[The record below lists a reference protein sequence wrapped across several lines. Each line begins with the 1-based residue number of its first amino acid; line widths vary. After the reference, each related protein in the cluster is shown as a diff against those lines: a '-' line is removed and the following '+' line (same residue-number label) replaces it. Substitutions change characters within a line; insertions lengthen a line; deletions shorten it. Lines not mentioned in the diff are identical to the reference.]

1 MQAEDGIRDPDP
13 YVTGVQT
20 CALPILLSRAGRD
33 KNHLYVV
40 IGLIDQEYL
49 FLANGDTKTVINPKK
64 KKVKHLS
71 VIEDVN
77 DEIKTA
83 ILNKEKSTDLQ
94 IKRFL
99 KLKGIVK
106 EGWLPYVK
114 RWCYRNA
121 RYGLRIFT

>member
-1 MQAEDGIRDPDP
+1 MQNNDLIGKI
-13 YVTGVQT
+13 V
-20 CALPILLSRAGRD
+20 LSKAGRD

-49 FLANGDTKTVINPKK
+49 FLANGDTKTVINPKR

-83 ILNKEKSTDLQ
+83 ILNNDKSTDLQ

-106 EGWLPYVK
+106 EG
-114 RWCYRNA
+114 
-121 RYGLRIFT
+121 